1 MAVDEAEVSTGDKAV
16 TRAKLAPPT
25 RRNSPK
31 SPDAEVAL
39 YDVTNNRFQTV
50 KRRDAESECHADS
63 TTTSYEELR
72 VTTGMTTQTVDLPR
86 WSKKADVF
94 LPEPEDTKRE
104 YYVATLHLRKLGL
117 TYTIQRWFC
126 SGCELYIVGL

>member
-1 MAVDEAEVSTGDKAV
+1 MASEEWEVCAGDKVGA
-16 TRAKLAPPT
+16 RAKLGPPR

-50 KRRDAESECHADS
+50 KRRDAESGRRLDRITQLC
-63 TTTSYEELR
+63 EELMS
-72 VTTGMTTQTVDLPR
+72 TTGMAHQTVDLPR
-86 WSKKADVF
+86 WSKKTDVF
-94 LPEPEDTKRE
+94 LPEPEDAKRE